1 MSIFNPDYEK
11 KSSTTS
17 TDPYIEIGTSKR
29 KNRWVRNVFSSF
41 KRNPFSDVLS
51 CSDTDVV
58 GFDHVAAA
66 RMTANSGLAH
76 KLKSRHMQMMAI
88 GGSIGTGLFVTTGTS
103 LSTGGPASMIISY
116 TIMSILMFCTIQALG
131 EMAVLYP
138 VAGSFSAYSTRF
150 LDPAWGFAMGW
161 NYAIQWLVILPLE
174 IVAAS
179 ITMSYWSS
187 VGKVNEA
194 VWVTVFLLLLIAINL
209 FNVRTY
215 GEAEFIFATIKVVA
229 IISFIILGIILN
241 LGGGPDGDYIGGR
254 YWKTNNVPPNYPG
267 YLLGQSSGSIASG
280 AFKSENPAKSLPTA
294 IKQVFW
300 RICIFYLF
308 SVSIVSLLVPHGD
321 DRLLGKTSYSKASPF
336 VIAIKNAGI
345 TVIPSL
351 MNFVILI
358 AVLSVGNSAI
368 YGSSRTL
375 AALADQGQAP
385 RILAYIDRQGR
396 PIIAIFVSSIV
407 GFLCYLVA
415 GGPDMAGT
423 ALKWLYSVS
432 GLSSILTWGSIC
444 LAHIR
449 YRAAWKAQGRSLNEL
464 TFRSQVGIVGSWI
477 GFALNCLILIAQFWT
492 SVWPI
497 GFGSRTKAEIVQGF
511 FRAYLTVPFVFVF
524 YISYKLYYKTPF
536 MSVTNIDIDTG
547 RLELDTI
554 KLNQLLEEDPKHFPR
569 WKKIYKFMC

>member
-1 MSIFNPDYEK
+1 MLPYQLHYISFSIMSIFSPDYEK
-11 KSSTTS
+11 KTSTAS

-29 KNRWVRNVFSSF
+29 KKQWVRDVVSSF
-41 KRNPFSDVLS
+41 KRNPFSDVRS
-51 CSDTDVV
+51 CSDPDVV
-58 GFDHVAAA
+58 GFDHIAAA
-66 RMTANSGLAH
+66 RKTANSGLAH

-116 TIMSILMFCTIQALG
+116 TIMSIVMFCTIQALG

-179 ITMSYWSS
+179 ITISYWSS
-187 VGKVNEA
+187 EGKVNET

-209 FNVRTY
+209 FSVRTY
-215 GEAEFIFATIKVVA
+215 GEAEFIFAIIKVVA

-254 YWKTNNVPPNYPG
+254 YWKTNNVPLNYPG
-267 YLLGQSSGSIASG
+267 YVL
-280 AFKSENPAKSLPTA
+280 ENPGKSLPTA

-308 SVSIVSLLVPHGD
+308 SVSIVSLLVPYGD

-375 AALADQGQAP
+375 AALANQGQAP

-449 YRAAWKAQGRSLNEL
+449 YRAAWKAQGRSLEEL

-492 SVWPI
+492 SLWPI
-497 GFGSRTKAEIVQGF
+497 GFGSRSKPEIVQGF

-524 YISYKLYYKTPF
+524 YISYKLYFKTPF
-536 MSVTNIDIDTG
+536 MSVTNMDIDTG
-547 RLELDTI
+547 RRELDTI
-554 KLNQLLEEDPKHFPR
+554 KLNQLLEEDPKYFPR
-569 WKKIYKFMC
+569 WKKIYKFVC